1 MMATLSCVDTVKNHE
16 HSASAIV
23 QEDLPLPRKERVNTN
38 KLYDIEVVEEDLEND
53 KVKIHYVGYSS
64 RYDERKCRSEIVIRP
79 PKSKSH
85 APSPNFSLSTLACAI
100 KKRLTPSRDDP
111 AIRIQLPFKKED
123 SDLLLQNGVQCDR
136 QYKLE
141 HYSDLSD
148 LLGEDW
154 HYRVVNTRGDFSFVV
169 LETVRFHMY
178 TPKPIL
184 EYTTKLMHSK
194 LNYTPVY
201 TEQETQLIFSFV
213 RRDGNHHRLKTFL
226 SQ

>member
-1 MMATLSCVDTVKNHE
+1 MMATLSCLDVVKNRE
-16 HSASAIV
+16 RSTSVIV
-23 QEDLPLPRKERVNTN
+23 QDVPLPRKERVNLN

-64 RYDERKCRSEIVIRP
+64 RYDEWKCRSEIVIRP
-79 PKSKSH
+79 PRSTSH
-85 APSPNFSLSTLACAI
+85 APNPNFFFSTLACAI
-100 KKRLTPSRDDP
+100 KKRLTPTRDDP

-123 SDLLLQNGVQCDR
+123 GDLLLQKGVQCGR
-136 QYKLE
+136 QFKLD
-141 HYSDLSD
+141 HYADLSD

-154 HYRVVNTRGDFSFVV
+154 HYRVVNIRGDFSFVV
-169 LETVRFHMY
+169 LETVRFHVY

-184 EYTTKLMHSK
+184 EYTTELIHGK

-201 TEQETQLIFSFV
+201 TEQETQLVFSFV
-213 RRDGNHHRLKTFL
+213 RRDGNHHKLKTFL